1 MMKTKHSNPL
11 LPHEKAF
18 LKAGG
23 AFGQMS
29 HPPPTPRDKAIE
41 AEYKQLIAASW
52 KEYQVAEQLGVS
64 LNTVLERINQGSL
77 YVIVTPSGYVCPP
90 FQFFKNSTLP
100 GLDVVL
106 ASLSPDTHPIA
117 VQRFFLTPTAD
128 LESGGVALSP
138 CDWLIQ
144 GHSPDPVVRLLTLDV

>member
-1 MMKTKHSNPL
+1 MKTKPSNPL
-11 LPHEKAF
+11 LPHERAF

-23 AFGQMS
+23 AIGLKS
-29 HPPPTPRDKAIE
+29 HPRPSPRDKAIE
-41 AEYKQLIAASW
+41 AEYKQLIAASF
-52 KEYQVAEQLGVS
+52 KEYQVAEQLGIS
-64 LNTVLERINQGSL
+64 LNQVLERINQGSL

-90 FQFFKNSTLP
+90 FQFFNNTTLP

-106 ASLSPDTHPIA
+106 AALRPHAHPII

-128 LESGGVALSP
+128 LESGGQALSP
-138 CDWLIQ
+138 REWLIQ